1 MLKIFSKLQGV
12 APTPLSLCRQTTAAV
27 KTLPWRFPIQEKS
40 PSISQDDFLLLF
52 SMAKNVRNHK
62 FTVCVEGNIGSGK
75 TMLLKY
81 FSDKEDVAVMEEP
94 VVQWR
99 NLHGHNLLDMM
110 YKDPARWA
118 HLFQS
123 YVQLT
128 MMEQHLR
135 PSSNAVKMME
145 RSLFSARY
153 CFVENLFHSGKLS
166 EAEYLVYNEWF
177 KMITKNVDIAVDLIV
192 YLKTDPKIV
201 HERTKRRGRSE
212 EQQIPLEYL
221 EKLHRYYEEWLVE
234 EKFPIPAPVLVLNAN
249 EDLAEMKSKF
259 EKYSAQILCSK
270 SFEESLSAV
279 TKDEEKFK
287 VTL

>member
-1 MLKIFSKLQGV
+1 MLRFLSKLQGGV
-12 APTPLSLCRQTTAAV
+12 PAHISLCKRSTSAV
-27 KTLPWRFPIQEKS
+27 KTFFWKFPIPEHNTT
-40 PSISQDDFLLLF
+40 ISQEFLQLF
-52 SMAKNVRNHK
+52 SMAKNAPKRK

-81 FSDKEDVAVMEEP
+81 FSEKEDVSVMEEP
-94 VVQWR
+94 VVKWR
-99 NLHGHNLLDMM
+99 NLHGHNLLEMM
-110 YKDPARWA
+110 YKDPCRWA

-135 PSSNAVKMME
+135 PSMTAVKMME
-145 RSLFSARY
+145 RSLYSARY
-153 CFVENLFHSGKLS
+153 CFVENLFHSGKIC

-177 KMITKNVDIAVDLIV
+177 KMISKNVDIGVDLIV
-192 YLKTDPKIV
+192 YLKTDPKVV
-201 HERTKRRGRSE
+201 HERTKHRGRSE

-221 EKLHRYYEEWLVE
+221 ENLHKYYEEWIVQ
-234 EKFPIPAPVLVLNAN
+234 EKFPVPAPVLVLDAN
-249 EDLAEMKSKF
+249 EDLLEMKSKF

-270 SFEESLSAV
+270 SFEESLLAIS
-279 TKDEEKFK
+279 KEEEKIK